1 MNFEYIDQARKK
13 AHISIDV
20 SEYHGKI
27 AACLCCDNISAEDLL
42 PEEINA
48 DGSSLSSETMELK
61 TVLVNV
67 IEETSEKLNDAEM
80 TFYPLL
86 SPDSA
91 SLADRTGSLS
101 SWCQGFIDG
110 FGLAIAQKNIPI
122 GPADQDIIGEII
134 EDFSQISK
142 LTSASVMN
150 QDEEE
155 LAYMEVVEYVRVGVQ
170 LIFEEMQVAKT

>member
-67 IEETSEKLNDAEM
+67 IAETLEKLNDAEM
-80 TFYPLL
+80 TRKVKKSILCTPVCT
-86 SPDSA
+86 PK
-91 SLADRTGSLS
+91 R
-101 SWCQGFIDG
+101 
-110 FGLAIAQKNIPI
+110 
-122 GPADQDIIGEII
+122 
-134 EDFSQISK
+134 QIK
-142 LTSASVMN
+142 
-150 QDEEE
+150 
-155 LAYMEVVEYVRVGVQ
+155 
-170 LIFEEMQVAKT
+170 K

>member
-27 AACLCCDNISAEDLL
+27 SACLGCGNISAEDLL
-42 PEEINA
+42 PEKVNA
-48 DGSSLSSETMELK
+48 NGSSLSSETMELK

-67 IEETSEKLNDAEM
+67 VVETLEKLNGAEM

-91 SLADRTGSLS
+91 SLTDRTGS
-101 SWCQGFIDG
+101 
-110 FGLAIAQKNIPI
+110 
-122 GPADQDIIGEII
+122 
-134 EDFSQISK
+134 
-142 LTSASVMN
+142 
-150 QDEEE
+150 
-155 LAYMEVVEYVRVGVQ
+155 
-170 LIFEEMQVAKT
+170 

>member
-13 AHISIDV
+13 ARISIDV

-27 AACLCCDNISAEDLL
+27 SAYLCCDNISAEDLL

-48 DGSSLSSETMELK
+48 DGSSLSSEATKLK

-67 IEETSEKLNDAEM
+67 IAEILEDLNDEEM

-110 FGLAIAQKNIPI
+110 FGLAIAQKNVPI
-122 GPADQDIIGEII
+122 DPAGQDIIGEII
-134 EDFSQISK
+134 ILRDHG
-142 LTSASVMN
+142 
-150 QDEEE
+150 
-155 LAYMEVVEYVRVGVQ
+155 VENCSGECGCRDS
-170 LIFEEMQVAKT
+170 

>member
-42 PEEINA
+42 PEEVNA
-48 DGSSLSSETMELK
+48 DRSSLSSETMELK

-67 IEETSEKLNDAEM
+67 IVETLENLNDTEM
-80 TFYPLL
+80 TFYPVLF
-86 SPDSA
+86 PDSE
-91 SLADRTGSLS
+91 SLIERTLSLS
-101 SWCQGFIDG
+101 NWCQGFIDG
-110 FGLAIAQKNIPI
+110 FGFSIAQKNISMDKI
-122 GPADQDIIGEII
+122 EQDIIREII

-170 LIFEEMQVAKT
+170 LIFEEMRVAKT

>member
-1 MNFEYIDQARKK
+1 MNFDYIDQIKQK
-13 AHISIDV
+13 SDICLDV

-27 AACLCCDNISAEDLL
+27 SACLCFECPKTDALL
-42 PEEINA
+42 PNEINQ
-48 DGSSLSSETMELK
+48 DLSSLSTETMQLK
-61 TVLVNV
+61 TVLLSL
-67 IEETSEKLNDAEM
+67 ITETLEKFNKAEM

-86 SPDSA
+86 SPDSE
-91 SLADRTGSLS
+91 SLTDRTLSLS

-110 FGLAIAQKNIPI
+110 FGFSVAQKNISM
-122 GPADQDIIGEII
+122 DLLEQDIIGEII